1 MLIVSDTSPIIN
13 LAAINHL
20 YLLPEL
26 FGRIIIPQIVYQ
38 EIVIDGAGESGS
50 DDIQTA
56 QWVEVQSCTNQDIIT
71 LLSNELDPGEAEAIA
86 LALELNADYLLI
98 DEKDGRQKALDY
110 HLKPLGVLG
119 ILLRAKDAR
128 LISDISLLMDRLRS
142 EAGFYIHQSLYDQ
155 VKRIAKES

>member
-20 YLLPEL
+20 YLLPDL
-26 FGRIIIPQIVYQ
+26 FGQIIIPQMVYQ
-38 EIVIDGAGESGS
+38 EIVIDGAGEPGS

-56 QWVEVQSCTNQDIIT
+56 QWVKIQNCTNQDLINT
-71 LLSNELDPGEAEAIA
+71 LSHELDPGEAEAIA
-86 LALELNADYLLI
+86 LAIELNADYLLI

-119 ILLRAKDAR
+119 ILLRAKEAR
-128 LISDISLLMDRLRS
+128 LISAISPLMDRLRS
-142 EAGFYIHQSLYDQ
+142 EAGFHIHQSLYEQ
-155 VKRIAKES
+155 VKQIAKE

>member
-20 YLLPEL
+20 HLLPEL
-26 FGRIIIPQIVYQ
+26 FGQIIIPQMVYQ
-38 EIVIDGAGESGS
+38 EIVIDGAGEPGS
-50 DDIQTA
+50 DEIQTA
-56 QWVEVQSCTNQDIIT
+56 QWVEIQRCTNQDIINI
-71 LLSNELDPGEAEAIA
+71 LSNELDPGEAEAIA

-119 ILLRAKDAR
+119 ILLRAKEAH
-128 LISDISLLMDRLRS
+128 LISDICSLMDRLRL
-142 EAGFYIHQSLYDQ
+142 EAGFHIHQSLYDQ
-155 VKRIAKES
+155 VKHIAKE

>member
-26 FGRIIIPQIVYQ
+26 FGQIIIPQMVYQ
-38 EIVIDGAGESGS
+38 EIVIDGAGEPGS
-50 DDIQTA
+50 NEIQTA
-56 QWVEVQSCTNQDIIT
+56 QWVEVQSYKNQDIINI
-71 LLSNELDPGEAEAIA
+71 LSNELDPGEAEAIA

-98 DEKDGRQKALDY
+98 DEKGGRLKAIDY

-119 ILLRAKDAR
+119 ILLRAKEAR
-128 LISDISLLMDRLRS
+128 LISDICTLMDRLRS
-142 EAGFYIHQSLYDQ
+142 EAGFHIHQSLYEQ
-155 VKRIAKES
+155 VKQIAGE

>member
-26 FGRIIIPQIVYQ
+26 FSRIIIPQIVYQ
-38 EIVIDGAGESGS
+38 EIVIDGAGEPGS

-56 QWVEVQSCTNQDIIT
+56 KWVEVQSCTNQDIIN
-71 LLSNELDPGEAEAIA
+71 LLNNELDPGEAEAIA
-86 LALELNADYLLI
+86 LAIELNADYLLI

-119 ILLRAKDAR
+119 ILLRAKEAR
-128 LISDISLLMDRLRS
+128 LISTISPLMDRLRS

-155 VKRIAKES
+155 VKRIAKE